1 MTIEPARKELVSIV
15 TTDIAAIT
23 RGRSVPAVNLD
34 RIAAHGVG
42 WVPANQSLT
51 PFDVIADPNPWG
63 SRGDLRLLPDLAARV
78 RVAGSRAATPIDLV
92 MADITELDGAPWQA
106 CPRSILKSAL
116 ADLEAA
122 TKLQIWS
129 AFEQEFQIAG
139 AGWRPA
145 PAFSLQAL
153 RRSDPFGPELVAALE
168 EAGIEP
174 EVFIPEYGRDQF
186 EIACAASAGAVSA
199 DRAVAIREI
208 VREIA
213 RLNGLR
219 ATFAPKTSVESV
231 GNGVHVHLSL
241 RDADGRPALFDAT
254 RPGRL
259 SEIGGAFCAG
269 ILNHLSALTAFTWS
283 RVASY
288 SRLQPH
294 HWSAAWTWLGERD
307 REATLR
313 ICPTV
318 AVGGRDPAVQY
329 NVEYRAADATAC
341 PHLALAV
348 LVRAGLEGVRAG
360 LAAPP
365 IVEGDPASMSEDE
378 RARLGLRRLPQTLDL
393 ALEALARDG
402 VVSGWF
408 TPAFLETYHGM
419 KRQEIAMLEGL
430 DPAAMLARYA
440 EVY

>member
-1 MTIEPARKELVSIV
+1 MTIEPARTPLVSVV
-15 TTDIAAIT
+15 TTDLAGIT
-23 RGRSVPAVNLD
+23 RGRSVSAANLD
-34 RIAAHGVG
+34 RIAAQGVG

-63 SRGDLRLLPDLAARV
+63 SHGDLRLIPDLAARY
-78 RVAGSRAATPIDLV
+78 RVGGSRAVTAIDLV
-92 MADITELDGAPWQA
+92 MADITELDGAPWEA
-106 CPRSILKSAL
+106 CPRSILKKAL
-116 ADLEAA
+116 ADFQAE
-122 TKLQIWS
+122 TELQIWS
-129 AFEQEFQIAG
+129 AFEHEFQIAG
-139 AGWRPA
+139 AGRQPA
-145 PAFSLQAL
+145 PAFSFQAL

-174 EVFIPEYGRDQF
+174 EVFIAEYGRGQF
-186 EIACAASAGAVSA
+186 EITCAASAGAASA

-213 RLNGLR
+213 QLNGLR
-219 ATFAPKTSVESV
+219 ATFAPKTSAEGV
-231 GNGVHVHLSL
+231 GNGVHLHLSF
-241 RDADGRPALFDAT
+241 RDAAGRPALFDVA

-269 ILNHLSALTAFTWS
+269 VLNHLPALTAFTAPS
-283 RVASY
+283 LASY

-318 AVGGRDPAVQY
+318 AIGGKDPAAQF
-329 NVEYRAADATAC
+329 NFEYRAADATAC

-348 LVRAGLEGVRAG
+348 IVRAGLEGIRAG
-360 LAAPP
+360 LPAPP
-365 IVEGDPASMSEDE
+365 IVAGDPGQMSEDE
-378 RARLGLRRLPQTLDL
+378 RARLALRRLPETLDM
-393 ALEALARDG
+393 ALEALARDS

-408 TPAFLETYHGM
+408 TPAFLETYRGM
-419 KRQEIAMLEGL
+419 KRQEIAMLAGL
-430 DPAAMLARYA
+430 EPPAMLARYA

>member
-1 MTIEPARKELVSIV
+1 MTIEPARTPLVSVV

-23 RGRSVPAVNLD
+23 RGRSVPAANLD
-34 RIAAHGVG
+34 HIAAQGVG

-63 SRGDLRLLPDLAARV
+63 SRGDLKLVPDLTARY
-78 RVAGSRAATPIDLV
+78 RVGSSRAATAIDLV
-92 MADITELDGAPWQA
+92 MADITELDGAPWEA
-106 CPRSILKSAL
+106 CPRSIMKKAL
-116 ADLEAA
+116 ADFEAE
-122 TKLQIWS
+122 TQLRIWS

-145 PAFSLQAL
+145 PAFSFQAL
-153 RRSDPFGPELVAALE
+153 RRSDPFGPELIAALE

-174 EVFIPEYGRDQF
+174 EVFIAEYGRDQF
-186 EIACAASAGAVSA
+186 EITCAASAGAASA

-213 RLNGLR
+213 QLNGLR
-219 ATFAPKTSVESV
+219 ATFAPKISVEGV

-241 RDADGRPALFDAT
+241 RDVDGRPALFDAA

-269 ILNHLSALTAFTWS
+269 VLNHLPAMTAFTAPS
-283 RVASY
+283 VASY

-294 HWSAAWTWLGERD
+294 RWSAAWTWLGERD

-318 AVGGRDPAVQY
+318 AIGGRDPAAQF

-348 LVRAGLEGVRAG
+348 IVRAGLEGIRAG
-360 LAAPP
+360 LPAPP
-365 IVEGDPASMSEDE
+365 IVESDPGQMSEDE
-378 RARLGLRRLPQTLDL
+378 RARLALRRLPETLDM

-402 VVSGWF
+402 VVSSWF
-408 TPAFLETYHGM
+408 TEAFLDTYHGM

-430 DPAAMLARYA
+430 EPAAALARYA

>member
-1 MTIEPARKELVSIV
+1 
-15 TTDIAAIT
+15 
-23 RGRSVPAVNLD
+23 
-34 RIAAHGVG
+34 
-42 WVPANQSLT
+42 
-51 PFDVIADPNPWG
+51 
-63 SRGDLRLLPDLAARV
+63 
-78 RVAGSRAATPIDLV
+78 
-92 MADITELDGAPWQA
+92 
-106 CPRSILKSAL
+106 
-116 ADLEAA
+116 
-122 TKLQIWS
+122 
-129 AFEQEFQIAG
+129 
-139 AGWRPA
+139 
-145 PAFSLQAL
+145 L

-186 EIACAASAGAVSA
+186 EISCGPSAGAVGA

-213 RLNGLR
+213 QLNGLR
-219 ATFAPKTSVESV
+219 ATFAPKTSMESV

-241 RDADGRPALFDAT
+241 RDGDRRPAMFDAT

-269 ILNHLSALTAFTWS
+269 ILNHLPALTAFTAPS
-283 RVASY
+283 VASY

-402 VVSGWF
+402 VVSSWF

-419 KRQEIAMLEGL
+419 KRQEIAMLDGL